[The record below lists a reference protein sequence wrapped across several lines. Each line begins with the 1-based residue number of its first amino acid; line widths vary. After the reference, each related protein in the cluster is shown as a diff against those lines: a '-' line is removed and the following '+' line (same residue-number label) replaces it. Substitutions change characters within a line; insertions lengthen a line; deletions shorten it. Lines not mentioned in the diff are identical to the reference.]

1 MEKIVQLSE
10 FEYNKLSALAKLN
23 ESQIEEKALDMYKTK
38 GVAGLKITVKMDT
51 DEYGCEH
58 HFDCSTFVWYK
69 DDKFF
74 IPEELRGR
82 LEEYINRRVLDV
94 IADKYGE
101 PIKWY
106 NRFSKELR
114 DLSLV
119 KYIIWTIA
127 ISGWAAFTVCLC
139 KITNQV

>member
-10 FEYNKLSALAKLN
+10 YEYNKLSSLAKSN
-23 ESQIEEKALDMYKTK
+23 ESQIEEKALDMYKIK
-38 GVAGLKITVKMDT
+38 GVAGLKITIKMDT
-51 DEYGCEH
+51 DEYSFEH
-58 HFDCSTFVWYK
+58 HFDCSTFIWYK
-69 DDKFF
+69 DEKFF
-74 IPEELRGR
+74 ISEELRRR
-82 LEEYINRRVLDV
+82 LEEHINERVLDV

-101 PIKWY
+101 PIKWF

-127 ISGWAAFTVCLC
+127 ISGWAAFAGCLL
-139 KITNQV
+139 KF

>member
-10 FEYNKLSALAKLN
+10 YEYSKLACLAKLN
-23 ESQIEEKALDMYKTK
+23 ESQIEEKALDMYKAR

-51 DEYGCEH
+51 DEYSYEH
-58 HFDCSTFVWYK
+58 HFDCSTFIWYK
-69 DDKFF
+69 DEKFF
-74 IPEELRGR
+74 ISEELRRR
-82 LEEYINRRVLDV
+82 LEEYINERVFDV
-94 IADKYGE
+94 IVEKYGE
-101 PIKWY
+101 PIKWF

-127 ISGWAAFTVCLC
+127 ISGWAAFAGCLC
-139 KITNQV
+139 KILN